1 MISADSFSSESPIW
15 IYQSDRVF
23 TDVECEQ
30 ITKELKSFLTQWT
43 SHGQT
48 LKAEAHIFHNIF
60 IVFIVESTVEL
71 PSGCSIDSSVHLVK
85 ELEKSLGVDFFNR
98 LNICYRS
105 DDQLYIHPL
114 SEIKKAVVYGNVLGS
129 FAVEKYGLAGLLE
142 VKKSDINKRVKL
154 YEKMIRF

>member
-23 TDVECEQ
+23 TNVECDQ
-30 ITKELKSFLTQWT
+30 ITKELKSFITQWT
-43 SHGQT
+43 SHGQK

-85 ELEKSLGVDFFNR
+85 ELEKSLRIDFFNR

-105 DDQLYIHPL
+105 DDQLYIHSL
-114 SEIKKAVVYGNVLGS
+114 SEIKKAAKIGTITAETTMFDNSIQTFGNWLDGW
-129 FAVEKYGLAGLLE
+129 EKPIGETWL
-142 VKKSDINKRVKL
+142 KKI
-154 YEKMIRF
+154 F